1 METNSNV
8 NTIQLPANMVID
20 KVEEGEIFLKPA
32 FKDGDVLVSGNSG
45 EPFVYNGKYNIEE
58 DSIGCYIGIG
68 SSRELNINSLSVPT
82 SHWSSFCKARKA
94 TEQEKEKLFK
104 AISDAGYVWNEQ
116 LKELKELRKELPK
129 TWEEFCQRYPITDGG
144 EYYIG
149 TSSNIETYITGKRW
163 EEKDKN
169 VILGKEKALSMLAF
183 IQLIRLRD
191 CYRNGWK
198 PDLGEGIYYIE
209 YSPTF
214 GLACFYTDDHHR
226 VLSFQSREIRDM
238 FLENFRDL
246 IEQAKEFI

>member
-20 KVEEGEIFLKPA
+20 KVEEDKIFLKPV
-32 FKDGDVLVSGNSG
+32 FEDGDVLVSGNSG

-58 DSIGCYIGIG
+58 DSIGCHIGIG
-68 SSRELNINSLSVPT
+68 SNGKLSIDPFLTPT

-149 TSSNIETYITGKRW
+149 IAVLG
-163 EEKDKN
+163 EEKA
-169 VILGKEKALSMLAF
+169 KAMSSF
-183 IQLIRLRD
+183 IQLIHLRD

-198 PDLGEGIYYIE
+198 PTFCREFHFISYDLSNGVVPEHGQ
-209 YSPTF
+209 F
-214 GLACFYTDDHHR
+214 NNR

-238 FLENFRDL
+238 FLENFRNL